1 MMELMHKKDILE
13 YDLQNVTF
21 SYDKINDNILL
32 MLAILDRFLQFFF
45 YSIYRSYDKK

>member
-1 MMELMHKKDILE
+1 MHKKDILE

-32 MLAILDRFLQFFF
+32 MLAILDRFLQIFFQF
-45 YSIYRSYDKK
+45 KGHMTKNKISPR